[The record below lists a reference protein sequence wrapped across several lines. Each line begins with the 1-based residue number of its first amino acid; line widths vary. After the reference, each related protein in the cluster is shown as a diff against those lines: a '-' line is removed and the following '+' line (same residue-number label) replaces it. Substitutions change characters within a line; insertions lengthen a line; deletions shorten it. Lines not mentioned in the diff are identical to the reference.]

1 MQSQQRRLN
10 RQQGMTSIG
19 WLFVIALI
27 GFFALLIL
35 KLVPVFMERYEV
47 INAVEGIAK
56 EEEAYK
62 YKKREIR
69 RKFNARLN
77 LATAVDNVS
86 SDNLDITR
94 NDDGSITLHVKYEAK
109 KHFAGPFY
117 VMAIFETEATI
128 PSGPSN

>member
-1 MQSQQRRLN
+1 MQLQQHRVA

-47 INAVEGIAK
+47 INAVEGIAQ
-56 EEEAYK
+56 EEGAYK
-62 YKKREIR
+62 YKKRDIR

-77 LATAVDNVS
+77 LATAVDTVS
-86 SDNLDITR
+86 ADNMDITR
-94 NDDGSITLHVKYEAK
+94 NDDGSVTLHVKYETK

-117 VMAIFETEATI
+117 IMAIFETESEI
-128 PSGPSN
+128 PSGPNN